1 MLELGLV
8 PKQGNAGGR
17 FFPHSGYLGVSPV
30 TIAGT
35 AVAKLPQLCQPL
47 PVKAVSVVVRCYET
61 RTGGPFGQNTENV
74 LWEKSKRLWE
84 PPGSDEFADMGD
96 WECPFRISIP
106 TDAITRTH
114 SSQWTKEWKLVWR
127 LDVVIDHKPIPYVG
141 HRISK
146 AYALNLQN
154 HRTPSLPPLSPPSPI
169 SAPGAQIHLN
179 APHGAFGPGDVMTV
193 SMHVK
198 PDDPATSI
206 KKATVILERRTEFLD
221 PSSSSTPQERRDS
234 LSVESESTS
243 PPRAPAFWRR
253 SVSPRPPY
261 QRLTSD
267 PPSPEV
273 DPSSRVVT
281 TKVIETTCEETTP
294 GSAGTYWCS
303 TQLTIPNRGG
313 KWDSGETLR
322 SPLVSVHFDLR
333 VKVTFRSS
341 KRSSPKEFTCPP
353 VPVILVATSAAERSE
368 AQAFAALTT
377 PSRAASVKRKHR
389 SSRRGLYMHEGTTEI
404 SDPIV
409 NGVHTTQRR
418 RRTKSQTSSPVLQSV
433 PSNVSDIKPILLSA
447 DHPAQ
452 SHNISFVF
460 PSPLLHSSPQVR
472 EDIDRSDSRLP
483 SIQSLLSPQYRPP
496 SPLSTTTSQSQAQ
509 IDYDSISI
517 LRQFQQTGRRI
528 STSTSEE
535 EEMQPSRSRQK
546 VRDDGMGG
554 LAVFERPALPSLDA
568 LGLGLPQIPEH
579 TPGRTNRPRTA
590 PVHSTFAMAGA
601 VPPPLFGSRPNSSDV
616 NGRPRTSASRFAGVI
631 VEDEASSEG
640 TFAFKVRNSGP

>member
-30 TIAGT
+30 IIAGT
-35 AVAKLPQLCQPL
+35 AVAKLPQLCQHL
-47 PVKAVSVVVRCYET
+47 PVKAVCVVVRCYET

-74 LWEKSKRLWE
+74 LWEKTKRLWE
-84 PPGSDEFADMGD
+84 PPGADEFADMGD

-179 APHGAFGPGDVMTV
+179 APTEQGYRHPGEADGI
-193 SMHVK
+193 SGSLIELN
-198 PDDPATSI
+198 PR
-206 KKATVILERRTEFLD
+206 ERRE
-221 PSSSSTPQERRDS
+221 S

-377 PSRAASVKRKHR
+377 PSKAASVKRKHR

-433 PSNVSDIKPILLSA
+433 PSIASDIKPILLSA

-460 PSPLLHSSPQVR
+460 PTPLLHSSPQVR
-472 EDIDRSDSRLP
+472 EDINRSDSRLP

-496 SPLSTTTSQSQAQ
+496 SPPSTTASQSQAQ

-546 VRDDGMGG
+546 VRDDGTGG